1 LWSLETA
8 ARHPLSLRERVR
20 VRGQRVEALGVTF
33 DSANAIAPKGGL
45 L

>member
-1 LWSLETA
+1 MA
-8 ARHPLSLRERVR
+8 ARHPLSLRARVR
-20 VRGQRVEALGVTF
+20 LKGQRVEALGVTF